1 MSDQRPKNISFDTE
15 TAVDTLI
22 QYSLS
27 GDENAFEEL
36 VHRYEKQVYNAAF
49 CMTRNREDSLDIAQE
64 VFVKVWRGLSKF
76 RGDCSF
82 ATWIARITRN
92 TATDYLRTSGRSD
105 IISLTDE
112 DDDGN
117 EQEIVLA
124 DTSADSDPV
133 RSYERDETVALVREA
148 IASLPPPAR
157 EVIILR
163 EIHQMSYE
171 DIANTL
177 GIEEGTVKSRLN
189 RAKKSIKEFLM
200 AREVFGSPAPYG

>member
-49 CMTRNREDSLDIAQE
+49 CMTRNREDSMDIAQE
-64 VFVKVWRGLSKF
+64 VFIKVWRNLSKF

-92 TATDYLRTSGRSD
+92 TATDFLRAASRTD
-105 IISLTDE
+105 VVSLTEQDDE
-112 DDDGN
+112 GN
-117 EQEIVLA
+117 EQELPLA
-124 DTSADSDPV
+124 DTATDSDPV
-133 RSYERDETVALVREA
+133 RSYERNETVSLVRDA

-163 EIHQMSYE
+163 EIHRMSYE
-171 DIANTL
+171 EIATTL
-177 GIEEGTVKSRLN
+177 GVEEGTVKSRLN
-189 RAKKSIKEFLM
+189 RAKKAIKEFLM
-200 AREVFGSPAPYG
+200 AKNVFGSPMST